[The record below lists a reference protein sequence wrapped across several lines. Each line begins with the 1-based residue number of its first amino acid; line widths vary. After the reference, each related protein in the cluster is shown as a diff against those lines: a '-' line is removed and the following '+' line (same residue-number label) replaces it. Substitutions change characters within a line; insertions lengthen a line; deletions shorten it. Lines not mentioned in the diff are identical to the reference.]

1 MPNVEMRGSSIG
13 NYAYTQNEASK
24 RDQTRRD
31 GSVDA
36 KQSLSAEV
44 AKRALEARLAD
55 GVELALTK
63 TQNQRRE
70 DLTYEQLQRK

>member
-1 MPNVEMRGSSIG
+1 MPNVEMRGVVSEI
-13 NYAYTQNEASK
+13 TLTPKTKLQRE
-24 RDQTRRD
+24 QTRRD